1 MLFHSPTGT
10 RLSKLFLVALVM
22 LFAMG
27 TITIACTA
35 KFSEQMWIDYRE
47 IPGGPNA
54 FLAEHY
60 DTPVNVLGNTAYIV
74 ANFLADTILVCCSYL
89 TAHHQSN
96 ILTDISSLDYLRE
109 KLLCVGASVSR
120 LPGFNR

>member
-1 MLFHSPTGT
+1 MAIRSLPGKRISWIF
-10 RLSKLFLVALVM
+10 LSALCS

-60 DTPVNVLGNTAYIV
+60 DTPVNVLGNAAYIA
-74 ANFLADTILVCCSYL
+74 ANFLADAIV
-89 TAHHQSN
+89 
-96 ILTDISSLDYLRE
+96 
-109 KLLCVGASVSR
+109 VSK
-120 LPGFNR
+120 